1 MKRYAMLVVAFAA
14 LALAQPGVARDIEYA
29 LIGDQG
35 VVTLVNLHPDE
46 NNRRLYSVNYQQ
58 DGLIALC
65 TKVRI
70 TAVTHRAMTFELA
83 DGGRKYEYIF
93 HDTLRQEIPKH
104 LDQFF
109 GKTCPKKQVDA
120 LGKVDRQGIKEGRA
134 LPGMTK
140 AGVILAIG
148 YPPEHATPSLDGSVW
163 KYWRNRF
170 ATTLIHFEDGK
181 VVARNQ

>member
-1 MKRYAMLVVAFAA
+1 MKRYAVLVAAFAA
-14 LALAQPGVARDIEYA
+14 LALSQPGVARDIAYA
-29 LIGDQG
+29 LIGDPG

-46 NNRRLYSVNYQQ
+46 NARRLYSVNYQQ
-58 DGLIALC
+58 DGLIPLC
-65 TKVRI
+65 TKVSI
-70 TAVTHRAMTFELA
+70 TAVTHRSMTFEVT

-109 GKTCPKKQVDA
+109 GKTCPKKQVDS

-170 ATTLIHFEDGK
+170 ATTLIYFEDGK
-181 VVARNQ
+181 VTRFQ

>member
-14 LALAQPGVARDIEYA
+14 LALAQPGVARDIAYA
-29 LIGDQG
+29 LIGDPG

-58 DGLIALC
+58 DGLIPLC

-70 TAVTHRAMTFELA
+70 TAVTHRAMTFELV
-83 DGGRKYEYIF
+83 DGGRKYEYNF

-109 GKTCPKKQVDA
+109 GKTCPRKQADS
-120 LGKVDRQGIKEGRA
+120 LGSIDRQGIKEGRA
-134 LPGMTK
+134 LPGMTR

-170 ATTLIHFEDGK
+170 ATTLIHFEGGK
-181 VVARNQ
+181 VARIQ